1 MGGQRPSTARGSIAA
16 VLLAVLCLGA
26 TGALIPG
33 GASEGAS
40 STQVELPGILDT
52 VTLAPADPRSSAQAE
67 DGDPVE
73 GLYEGHLE
81 ETGGLVHLVH
91 TDEASVGLVE
101 TPTGLAWVTRA
112 GDQLVPLRVEKEVPV
127 PGGQPIDTEQS
138 APSEV
143 ATAPR
148 TGDGAS
154 PADGTLQ
161 IMLDADRT
169 FWGDFRGYWEI
180 RQLQI
185 IHLVDAIYQVNLGV
199 DIEVVDQHVW
209 TVQPGYPLTSNQ
221 LCAGHDD
228 LLRQFQGYW
237 EATDPTLGDVRE
249 TAHLFTTREIE
260 GSVVGCAY
268 LAALESPWAYGVS
281 QVSESLTSPGLYQD
295 VVLTSHE
302 LGHNFDGRHRLS
314 AGAVG
319 CGSVTIMWPVL
330 CFNTP
335 TFTGAV
341 GTAGGVCPEAGVDC
355 AAFGNADRMRA
366 HADDR
371 I

>member
-1 MGGQRPSTARGSIAA
+1 MGGERPPTTRGSTAA
-16 VLLAVLCLGA
+16 VLLAALCLGA
-26 TGALIPG
+26 TGALVHG
-33 GASEGAS
+33 GASEPVA
-40 STQVELPGILDT
+40 STQVQLPGITDT
-52 VTLAPADPRSSAQAE
+52 VTLAPADPRSPAQA
-67 DGDPVE
+67 DQGSPVE
-73 GLYEGHLE
+73 GLYEGHLD

-91 TDEASVGLVE
+91 TEEASVGVVE

-112 GDQLVPLRVEKEVPV
+112 GDRLVPLPLEQAPV
-127 PGGQPIDTEQS
+127 SAGAPMDTEQHPPS
-138 APSEV
+138 GAP
-143 ATAPR
+143 
-148 TGDGAS
+148 TGLPSGDEAS

-161 IMLDADRT
+161 IMLDADRR
-169 FWGDFRGYWEI
+169 FWADFTGYWEI

-199 DIEVVDQHVW
+199 DIEVVDQHAW
-209 TVQPGYPLTSNQ
+209 TTLPGYPLTSDR
-221 LCAGHDD
+221 LCAGHPD

-237 EATDPTLGDVRE
+237 ETTDPTLGDVRE
-249 TAHLFTTREIE
+249 AAHLFTTREIE

-281 QVSESLTSPGLYQD
+281 QVSDSFTSPALYQD

-330 CFNTP
+330 CFNNP
-335 TFTGAV
+335 TFNGAA

-355 AAFGNADRMRA
+355 ATFGNAGRMRD